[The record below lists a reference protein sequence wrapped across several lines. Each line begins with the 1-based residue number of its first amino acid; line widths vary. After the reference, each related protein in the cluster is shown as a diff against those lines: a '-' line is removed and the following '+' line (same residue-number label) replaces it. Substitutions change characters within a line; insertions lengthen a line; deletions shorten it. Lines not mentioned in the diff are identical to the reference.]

1 MKLSLDISN
10 KGFAIYPFLLIF
22 SSIIIMINGI
32 SINIF
37 QRNQELK
44 NAFKLDEFSLLE
56 IETLKRVK
64 DQFLTF
70 NPENFEDEIGKW
82 SIKVVFSDETALIT
96 YEGDIRV
103 NSVMIYDTVFKN
115 VLDYH
120 IIETSEGNSD

>member
-1 MKLSLDISN
+1 MKLSLGISN

-120 IIETSEGNSD
+120 IIET